1 MAGVDSL
8 TQPLTARSE
17 AASRRITLPVTDR
30 LRSGTGA
37 RNRHYLRG
45 VHESQEPGEGGF
57 EIALRRATEAD
68 IERIL
73 DVQQPG
79 AIKGL
84 GHIFPQDQHPF
95 PRATVADRWRME
107 FADAETAVYVA
118 TGSGGPVLGF
128 AARRQDELLH
138 FGTALETWGTG
149 LARWLHDEL
158 LRTYP
163 PAVTRVRLRVFAENL
178 RARRFY
184 EKCGWMQ
191 TGVTS
196 RTQFEPYPLL
206 IEYVRWR
213 G

>member
-1 MAGVDSL
+1 M
-8 TQPLTARSE
+8 
-17 AASRRITLPVTDR
+17 
-30 LRSGTGA
+30 
-37 RNRHYLRG
+37 
-45 VHESQEPGEGGF
+45 HESQERGEGGC

-79 AIKGL
+79 ALKGL
-84 GHIFPQDQHPF
+84 GNTFPQDQHPF
-95 PRATVADRWRME
+95 PRARVADRWRME
-107 FADAETAVYVA
+107 IADAETAVYVA
-118 TGSGGPVLGF
+118 TSAGGPVLGF

-138 FGTALETWGTG
+138 FGTAVETWGAG
-149 LARWLHDEL
+149 FARWLHDEL
-158 LRTYP
+158 LRIYP

-184 EKCGWMQ
+184 EKCGWTQ

-196 RTQFEPYPLL
+196 RTQSEPYPLL
-206 IEYVRWR
+206 IEYVRRR